1 MLIELRAAQ
10 MSGDE
15 KVHQE
20 VIERF
25 RGLYPNDA
33 AIDLLSMDY
42 FNRSEPGI
50 YRPIV
55 DALLGS
61 DHYLHLADF
70 DAYRRTHL
78 AVDQT
83 YGDRRKWMKMAV
95 ENIARGGKFSSDRT
109 ILDYARDIWKVVPV
123 TVPGPSNV

>member
-1 MLIELRAAQ
+1 MVEDVTKLHERGYRPRDWYESNPNIR
-10 MSGDE
+10 
-15 KVHQE
+15 E
-20 VIERF
+20 V
-25 RGLYPNDA
+25 
-33 AIDLLSMDY
+33 IDLLSMDY